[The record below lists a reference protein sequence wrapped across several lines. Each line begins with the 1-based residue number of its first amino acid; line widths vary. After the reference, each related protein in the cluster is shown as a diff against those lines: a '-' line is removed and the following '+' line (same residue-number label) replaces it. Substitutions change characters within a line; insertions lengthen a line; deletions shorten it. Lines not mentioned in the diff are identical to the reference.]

1 MEPGMLTSLLGRV
14 AINRE
19 GLKRIVEQL
28 AKEKVFILL
37 PESCCPAIHAHLL
50 LSLLIALTLSSLP
63 RRKEVAQ
70 TNQSSSN
77 TPCCHVKIS

>member
-37 PESCCPAIHAHLL
+37 PESCCPAIHTHLL
-50 LSLLIALTLSSLP
+50 LSLLIALTLS